1 MTFHPKLILSTFIVI
16 QACYSVIM
24 NSRLQENSMFR
35 YKDQH
40 VEFLAFWY
48 HLFTVYSQMFDLD
61 KNIMIPTVRFPVRLK
76 HMLYM

>member
-1 MTFHPKLILSTFIVI
+1 
-16 QACYSVIM
+16 M
-24 NSRLQENSMFR
+24 NSRLQENSMFDRQYMNR

-40 VEFLAFWY
+40 VEFLSFWY